1 MSRNK
6 LYRNRVEVC
15 LNDDQWD
22 IVKELQKDKKGK
34 ISKTANEVIRMCI
47 TEYWENI

>member
-34 ISKTANEVIRMCI
+34 ISKTANEVIRQAIDEM
-47 TEYWENI
+47 WEKV